1 MFSLQCQMLGTHA
14 SGSAV
19 GQASNKPGTGQPQHR
34 NFGPSGFP
42 VSDLK
47 IPNACEL

>member
-19 GQASNKPGTGQPQHR
+19 GQASHKPGTGQPQHR